1 MYRRRG
7 CPSGD
12 DRTPPATEAALITA
26 DVALVV
32 VGDVRE
38 G

>member
-1 MYRRRG
+1 MYRRRS

-12 DRTPPATEAALITA
+12 DRTSPAAEAALITA
-26 DVALVV
+26 GVALVV
-32 VGDVRE
+32 IGDVRK